1 MPAEDLINY
10 VSTPTMCVNKSQ
22 RRRKRSNSNVRTFDS
37 LLTLGGGGGEHIP
50 KTCWDD
56 SIGYHYKQNHKMM
69 QVVAKTT

>member
-37 LLTLGGGGGEHIP
+37 LLTLGGGGESTFQRLAGMIQLDIITN
-50 KTCWDD
+50 K
-56 SIGYHYKQNHKMM
+56 IIK
-69 QVVAKTT
+69 